1 MAEAGA
7 RCVPNWPLLAHER
20 QPPARPALLFDYTAP
35 CDLDG
40 WAKRV

>member
-1 MAEAGA
+1 MRGA
-7 RCVPNWPLLAHER
+7 YPIGPYLPTSDNR
-20 QPPARPALLFDYTAP
+20 PPRPALLFDYTAP